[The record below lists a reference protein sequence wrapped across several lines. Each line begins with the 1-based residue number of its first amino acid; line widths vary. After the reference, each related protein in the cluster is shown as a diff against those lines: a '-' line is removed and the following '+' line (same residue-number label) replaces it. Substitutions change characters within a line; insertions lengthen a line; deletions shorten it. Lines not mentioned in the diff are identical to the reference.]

1 MNPIS
6 SRAFSITWGWQR
18 PITEYTYSLWARDW
32 NLAKN
37 DFGADLYDM
46 IMIQSFHICAHAPA
60 AELSWHVQK
69 CDMIG
74 TSFYVKVL
82 NTYTIFGS

>member
-1 MNPIS
+1 M
-6 SRAFSITWGWQR
+6 GWQR
-18 PITEYTYSLWARDW
+18 PITEYTYIIYEPMTEILQ
-32 NLAKN
+32 KN
-37 DFGADLYDM
+37 AFGADLYDM
-46 IMIQSFHICAHAPA
+46 IMIQSFHICAHAPT